1 MIYGKRFFD
10 KSKAIEFK
18 TEAEL
23 RAESAQMAHDRR
35 SHLALRWLYRSF
47 QFKYVLFLTAAGIG
61 AIVAFAAPIWYF
73 LSQNYG
79 IFQRLAYDVNPQL
92 LEHLDRELIWLKAL
106 MVVAILALGGFC
118 AWIALK
124 VTDSIISP
132 LIGLERHMKKIT
144 LGDWSAEDF
153 RTRET
158 DDFRSLTSTYS
169 YLYRALRA
177 QAMSDIRM
185 LEKLMIDP
193 KNHEAVQTWA
203 TLMNSKRQQLGL
215 KEIPLGNQ
223 ETSDVNAERTR
234 EARSK
239 RLAS

>member
-23 RAESAQMAHDRR
+23 RADHDQQAHDRR

-47 QFKYVLFLTAAGIG
+47 QLKYVLFLTAAGIG
-61 AIVAFAAPIWYF
+61 CVVAFVGPIWFF

-79 IFQRLAYDVNPQL
+79 IFQKLAYDVNPQL

-106 MVVAILALGGFC
+106 MIVAILGLGCFC

-153 RTRET
+153 RTRAT

-169 YLYRALRA
+169 YLYRAMRA
-177 QAMSDIRM
+177 QTLSDIRM

-193 KNHEAVQTWA
+193 KDHEAMQTWS
-203 TLMNSKRQQLGL
+203 TLINSKRQQLGF
-215 KEIPLGNQ
+215 KEVPLSTDANVAS
-223 ETSDVNAERTR
+223 TSSS
-234 EARSK
+234 RSK